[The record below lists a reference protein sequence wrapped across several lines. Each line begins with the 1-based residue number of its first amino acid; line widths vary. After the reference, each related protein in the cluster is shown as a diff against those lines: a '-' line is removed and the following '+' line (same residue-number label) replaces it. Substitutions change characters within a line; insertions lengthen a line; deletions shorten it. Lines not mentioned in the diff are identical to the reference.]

1 MIKDY
6 RIHGEIDDNMEF
18 FATLWGDNLGHHY
31 FHEVTE
37 HEGASM
43 HRFFYGGSEF
53 LLGPETITHTGNGG
67 SFCSYM
73 FGVDEPIE
81 DLVKSEVVNR
91 LVLFGAL
98 DDDHEG
104 IRITDKTRGTET
116 LKEVFLRGHAVFN
129 YYFFIHLEDDRPLK
143 GQQEAILKV
152 LGRTLKRY
160 RLSLD
165 LDDSRIAEEL
175 SGLWSAAGKAFF
187 LLLLVNN
194 SHLQYY
200 RQLEKVYSNPMGTQV
215 DAVRELELLGK
226 EFGIDPYSQ
235 ERMKIDVLN
244 RHPENRGIVDE
255 YKSVLVEI
263 WKRDSVLFDDHARM
277 SRLRTLALRKGI
289 PFNLLDLL
297 DEKLL
302 GEKKFHK
309 VEEPAYLVEARGV
322 LETIFFRTWQMG
334 IQIEKTDLIRLL
346 KTKLTALENRD
357 PSFDRILI
365 DVGKMCDEQ
374 STKAGDPGIMEE
386 FGNIVTYFDR
396 FDAVY
401 NALNALAF
409 HEGDN
414 LTEEKL
420 RSLLQNREIF
430 EEIRTGLFREL
441 FVESI
446 LINPYLPGYGRRK
459 VEYVFEGLSKIES
472 DDISVL
478 DLLRVVEGIVTEERE
493 YKLIKTAMERWLK
506 KFERSMKGADEEKA
520 FVSDVMKMLVS
531 RQIVR
536 PQTSEEFFHRALEDL
551 KMERHYVKSVLPGI
565 IKGRDSAMRNEFVR
579 TSGIELMRLEELEK
593 EFLAQYRIDDRVLDE
608 IRSS

>member
-6 RIHGEIDDNMEF
+6 RIHGEIGADMEF
-18 FATLWGDNLGHHY
+18 FATLWGDDLGHRY

-37 HEGASM
+37 HEGVQM

-81 DLVKSEVVNR
+81 DLVKSDVVNR

-98 DDDHEG
+98 DDDKG
-104 IRITDKTRGTET
+104 IRITGRTRGTET
-116 LKEVFLRGHAVFN
+116 LREVFLRGHAVFN
-129 YYFFIHLEDDRPLK
+129 YYFFIHLKDDRPLK

-160 RLSLD
+160 RLNLE

-187 LLLLVNN
+187 LLRLVNN
-194 SHLQYY
+194 SHLKYY
-200 RQLEKVYSNPMGTQV
+200 KQMEKLYSNPMGTP
-215 DAVRELELLGK
+215 DEGVRELELLGK
-226 EFGIDPYSQ
+226 ELGIDPYSQ
-235 ERMKIDVLN
+235 ERMKIDILN
-244 RHPENRGIVDE
+244 QHPENRRILEE

-263 WKRDSVLFDDHARM
+263 WKRDSILFDDHARM

-289 PFNLLDLL
+289 PFNMLDFL

-302 GEKKFHK
+302 GEKKFRK
-309 VEEPAYLVEARGV
+309 VEEPAYLVEARGI
-322 LETIFFRTWQMG
+322 LETIFFRTQQMG
-334 IQIEKTDLIRLL
+334 IHLEKSDLIRLL
-346 KTKLTALENRD
+346 KGKLTALENRD

-365 DVGKMCDEQ
+365 DVGKVCDEQ
-374 STKAGDPGIMEE
+374 STKAGDPGILEE
-386 FGNIVTYFDR
+386 FGNIITYFDR

-409 HEGDN
+409 HEGEH
-414 LTEEKL
+414 LTENKL
-420 RSLLQNREIF
+420 RSLLQNMEIF
-430 EEIRTGLFREL
+430 EEIQIGLFREL
-441 FVESI
+441 FVVPI
-446 LINPYLPGYGRRK
+446 LKNPYLPGYGMQK
-459 VEYVFEGLSKIES
+459 VEYILEGLAKIKSAE
-472 DDISVL
+472 ISVM
-478 DLLRVVEGIVTEERE
+478 DLLSVVDRIVTEERE

-506 KFERSMKGADEEKA
+506 KFERSMKGDDEEKA
-520 FVSDVMKMLVS
+520 FIADVMKMLVS
-531 RQIVR
+531 RQMVR
-536 PQTSEEFFHRALEDL
+536 PQTPEEFFHRALDDL
-551 KMERHYVKSVLPGI
+551 KMERHYVKSILPRI
-565 IKGRDSAMRNEFVR
+565 IKVRDSTLRNEFIR
-579 TSGIELMRLEELEK
+579 TSGIEVLRLEELEK
-593 EFLAQYRIDDRVLDE
+593 GFLAQYRIDDRVLDE

>member
-6 RIHGEIDDNMEF
+6 RIHGEMGENMEF
-18 FATLWGDNLGHHY
+18 FATLWGDDLGHRY

-37 HEGASM
+37 HEGVRM

-53 LLGPETITHTGNGG
+53 LLGPETITHAGNGG

-98 DDDHEG
+98 DDDEG
-104 IRITDKTRGTET
+104 IRITGRTRGTET
-116 LKEVFLRGHAVFN
+116 LREVFLRGHAVFN
-129 YYFFIHLEDDRPLK
+129 YYFFIHLKDDRPLK

-160 RLSLD
+160 RLNLD

-187 LLLLVNN
+187 LLRLVNN
-194 SHLQYY
+194 SHLKYY
-200 RQLEKVYSNPMGTQV
+200 KQMEKLYSSPMGTL
-215 DAVRELELLGK
+215 DEGVRELELLGK
-226 EFGIDPYSQ
+226 ELGIDPYSQ
-235 ERMKIDVLN
+235 ERMKIDILN
-244 RHPENRGIVDE
+244 QHPENRRILEE

-263 WKRDSVLFDDHARM
+263 WKRDSILFDDRARM

-289 PFNLLDLL
+289 PFNMLDLL

-309 VEEPAYLVEARGV
+309 VEEPAYLVEARGI
-322 LETIFFRTWQMG
+322 LETVFFRTRQMG
-334 IQIEKTDLIRLL
+334 IHLEKSDLIRLL
-346 KTKLTALENRD
+346 KSKLTALENRD

-365 DVGKMCDEQ
+365 DVGKVCDEQ
-374 STKAGDPGIMEE
+374 STKAGDPGILEE

-409 HEGDN
+409 HEGEN
-414 LTEEKL
+414 LTENKL

-430 EEIRTGLFREL
+430 EEIRIGLFREL
-441 FVESI
+441 FVAPI
-446 LINPYLPGYGRRK
+446 LMNPYLPGYGMRK
-459 VEYVFEGLSKIES
+459 VEYIFEGLAKIES
-472 DDISVL
+472 ADISVM
-478 DLLRVVEGIVTEERE
+478 DLLRVVDRIVTEERE

-520 FVSDVMKMLVS
+520 FIADVMKMLVS
-531 RQIVR
+531 RQMVR
-536 PQTSEEFFHRALEDL
+536 PQIPEEFFHRALEDL
-551 KMERHYVKSVLPGI
+551 KMERHYVKSILPRI
-565 IKGRDSAMRNEFVR
+565 IKVRDSTLRNEFIR
-579 TSGIELMRLEELEK
+579 TSGIEVLRLEELEK
-593 EFLAQYRIDDRVLDE
+593 GFLAQYRIDDRVLDE

>member
-6 RIHGEIDDNMEF
+6 RIHGEIGADMEF
-18 FATLWGDNLGHHY
+18 FATLWGDDLGHRY

-37 HEGASM
+37 HEGVQM

-81 DLVKSEVVNR
+81 DLVKSDVVNR

-98 DDDHEG
+98 DDDKG
-104 IRITDKTRGTET
+104 IRITGRTRGTET
-116 LKEVFLRGHAVFN
+116 LREVFLRGHAVFN
-129 YYFFIHLEDDRPLK
+129 YYFFIHLKDDRPLK

-160 RLSLD
+160 RLNLE

-187 LLLLVNN
+187 LLRLVNN
-194 SHLQYY
+194 SHLKYY
-200 RQLEKVYSNPMGTQV
+200 KQMEKLYSNPMGTP
-215 DAVRELELLGK
+215 DEGVRELELLGK
-226 EFGIDPYSQ
+226 ELGIDPYSQ
-235 ERMKIDVLN
+235 ERMKIDILN
-244 RHPENRGIVDE
+244 QHPENRRILEE

-263 WKRDSVLFDDHARM
+263 WKRDSILFDDHARM

-289 PFNLLDLL
+289 PFNMLDFL

-302 GEKKFHK
+302 GEKKFRK
-309 VEEPAYLVEARGV
+309 VEEPAYLVEARGI
-322 LETIFFRTWQMG
+322 LETIFFRTQQMG
-334 IQIEKTDLIRLL
+334 IHLEKSDLIRLL
-346 KTKLTALENRD
+346 KSKLTALENRD

-365 DVGKMCDEQ
+365 DVGKVCDEQ
-374 STKAGDPGIMEE
+374 STKAGDPGILEE
-386 FGNIVTYFDR
+386 FGNIITYFDR

-409 HEGDN
+409 HEGEH
-414 LTEEKL
+414 LTENKL
-420 RSLLQNREIF
+420 RSLLQNMEIF
-430 EEIRTGLFREL
+430 EEIQIGLFREL
-441 FVESI
+441 FVVPI
-446 LINPYLPGYGRRK
+446 LKNPYLPGYGMQK
-459 VEYVFEGLSKIES
+459 VEYILEGLAKIKSAE
-472 DDISVL
+472 ISVM
-478 DLLRVVEGIVTEERE
+478 DLLSVVDRIVTEERE

-506 KFERSMKGADEEKA
+506 KFERSMKGDDEEKA
-520 FVSDVMKMLVS
+520 FIADVMKMLVS
-531 RQIVR
+531 RQMVR
-536 PQTSEEFFHRALEDL
+536 PQTPEEFFHRALDDL
-551 KMERHYVKSVLPGI
+551 KMERHYVKSILPRI
-565 IKGRDSAMRNEFVR
+565 IKVRDSTLRNEFIR
-579 TSGIELMRLEELEK
+579 TSGIEVLRLEELEK
-593 EFLAQYRIDDRVLDE
+593 GFLAQYRIDDRVLDE